1 MGRPGEVSLLFS
13 FFLKK
18 NELNLAL
25 YFTPE
30 HEEFARD
37 GSRSVYWTPGIEKN
51 YDAIAGRLLTPPVLR
66 ELQVRK
72 WRRKKR
78 TTRRRKREKK
88 NEEEEEEEEGRS
100 EKRTQ
105 RMTRHPPVFIRYGR
119 GKEEATSIER
129 VG

>member
-1 MGRPGEVSLLFS
+1 M
-13 FFLKK
+13 
-18 NELNLAL
+18 
-25 YFTPE
+25 
-30 HEEFARD
+30 
-37 GSRSVYWTPGIEKN
+37 
-51 YDAIAGRLLTPPVLR
+51 
-66 ELQVRK
+66 RK